1 MKKALSTLL
10 LIWLCLPTHA
20 EHHYDLSG
28 ELANNRDYYYSANSH
43 IVLSNGFL
51 SEPSNGHEVLLS
63 INPLEVCPSEQGI
76 TGGPFANQDGVVG
89 AIDGVIDIGLLGGA
103 SYTIPIELPSGLGEM
118 KPQLAISYNSQGKNG
133 LMGWSW
139 ELVGISSI
147 ARVGANM
154 YYDGF
159 TSPLNNGH
167 DRFVLNGQHLMKVSS
182 GNYGGDQTT
191 YRTEQ
196 DQLSNIVSY
205 HEPGI
210 EGPASFHVYSADGNT
225 LYYGTTNDS
234 RALKTSNKL
243 INLWLL
249 KQVKDRYGNEITYHY
264 LNEEDE
270 YLLERIEYSGN
281 SSQQIPAAFS
291 VGFQYDNRDD
301 VNLAFYGSQPYRKKH
316 LLTNIVIKHGESIL
330 YQYRFDYQQ
339 PIPQNGYPYNLL
351 KEIVFCS
358 GNQHYNPTTIQ
369 WGANNYHI
377 NSSADVK
384 YNVITTGI
392 ENAFINA
399 IKFSGDFNG
408 DGYSDVIS
416 VKPDDEGT
424 FTTAELFL
432 NKGVGNAVR
441 FEHVNTFSLDPRIS
455 WINIADCDGDGRDD
469 IIFVKRTRNSFP
481 LPDVIEAEV
490 YLCKINSQG
499 IFCFRHHN
507 LPDCPIPRNMID
519 ALMIG
524 DFLGEGKQSILLQST
539 ENSDQNHQLSYY
551 YTYDPT
557 TEVFLLSL
565 IPSPSNI
572 DRFFPADYDGDG
584 ITEILYQDSDNDTH
598 IIKLHC
604 IDNVFCFHETS
615 LCHPTDWD
623 DCFPGDYNGDG
634 LIDLLFYKAGED
646 RPWRVFYS
654 SSVGISDVSLPLPDN
669 FPYSTPGNY
678 HYSLD
683 NPHSTSHY
691 LKIGDFDGNGC
702 DDIALFHDNLFYA
715 FYGPLNSDDDGTSHF
730 SYTHQISTQQF
741 NLYDNKGICIGNFL
755 GKENLSFLGHLTLSH
770 LPPLSLR
777 QEVNCITNG
786 MGRKTEF
793 TYDYLIP
800 NPEQPSEEDFY
811 QLCTHLTDQ
820 TLGIHATPLPIR
832 ALQSVTT
839 YNIKNKPITTQCR
852 YEGALIHHRGKGFL
866 GFSRTRQ
873 DDYCNHQ
880 LQKKIIKSYD
890 IASFHDVIHPVLEEE
905 WVYDGDGHL
914 QAHSEYDNQYYL
926 NRKNTKVFVHLA
938 DKTAEEYNLNH
949 PDQFLKKKINS
960 TSILTDCNELFYY
973 NDFMHIAEVVVG
985 TTSRAEITNAILCE
999 YQTKTQYEY
1008 MENLPNEW
1016 LINRLKASTTIIHHE
1031 GDTDLI
1037 SRCDYQYT
1045 NDQPFQIRSI
1055 TETPYDGD
1063 QPDLR
1068 LTRMTAYEYDSFG
1081 NRTAKTVTA
1090 PYSSMPSR
1098 RELFEFGEEYGHLL
1112 LTRHINP
1119 AVEETTYRYHP
1130 DYLYCTQVTDCNG
1143 LVTLFEQDPLGV
1155 TQTTRNPDGTIKSKT
1170 IRWVSNG
1177 YAIWEKKT
1185 GQSSKL
1191 SFHHKTGDPYMRH
1204 SYNINGDLLVSNI
1217 EYDHLGRVE
1226 TTEIPH
1232 PVTQS
1237 AQSIHYNYGSH
1248 NEIKQII
1255 HTDGSSEDIKRNGYE
1270 TCTVRH
1276 DRNGESQCDTKTTN
1290 VMGWTIRSTD
1300 NNGTSVIYDYYP
1312 DGKLKWSQIE
1322 GHDETRIEMAYDG
1335 LRNRTML
1342 YDPNYGQIRNEYNA
1356 YGDLSLHVTP
1366 KHDTT
1371 TYEYDRLGNLIRQT
1385 EKDHDSN
1392 IQRITEWN
1400 YSQEDGQLGLLT
1412 SINAEKQTILYDYDT
1427 LTRLQSI
1434 HEYRSGAEYQ
1444 THYHYD
1450 EASRVESITYPTGL
1464 VVHYRYTCE
1473 GDLRSILD
1481 DSMKR
1486 LWHTNETSNL
1496 NQPTKVTT
1504 GDGVVTTYNYD
1515 PMSQRLISLRSI
1527 LGQKALQEYCYEYD
1541 DFSNLTERNDLVLAH
1556 SEKFTYDPLNRLTSA
1571 SDSEGTSLFTYDA
1584 LGRMT
1589 SKSKAENLLFSE
1601 ADYSGPRPHAMKA
1614 ASTHEGVFPLERM
1627 DIEYTAFD
1635 KVSSIT
1641 EGSNSVSF
1649 EYGYDHQRISVNE
1662 HLEGKARKK
1671 HYVNQCEFIV
1681 QPNHDTIARTFL
1693 NGPYGV
1699 FAVAETEKGQT
1710 TLHYIHKDHLDS
1722 WTLITDQDGN
1732 VEQENRFDAWGNS
1745 LKGDDLL
1752 FDRGFTGH
1760 EHISGFQLINMN
1772 GRVYDPLTSTM
1783 LSPDNN
1789 IQLPDF
1795 TQNFN
1800 RYSYCMNNQLS
1811 FTDPDG
1817 NYVIDKIVL
1826 FYFLFCTDFGY
1837 EFQKHY
1843 SFAAAHLD
1851 IHLSKQQ
1858 LGLGF
1863 DVSIGV
1869 PKKMSVSY
1877 RVHFGTTYYWAL
1889 YDDSYQGWEFR
1900 AGGEWSVLGVVSF
1913 SGTKYYSGAIS
1924 QTTNS
1929 IIIGNFLCNIAYQN
1943 DYMFNLG
1950 YYLPGVPAADNGDR
1964 YRSAAARLMI
1974 GPIEFGLNLYTGD
1987 PGLDHRD
1994 RKTYEDPEA
2003 NGRETYTLNEN
2014 GDDPDRYRAG
2024 ILYVGIGPIRA
2035 GVNSESIRNFFQNR
2049 FAHDFLCRGDSPY
2062 FKVLDRP
2069 SQGYFYF
2076 GTGTGSDL
2084 W

>member
-1 MKKALSTLL
+1 MKKTLSTLL
-10 LIWLCLPTHA
+10 LIWLCTTIHA
-20 EHHYDLSG
+20 EHHYLLSG
-28 ELANNRDYYYSANSH
+28 WLADDSDHYYSANSH
-43 IVLSNGFL
+43 IILSSGFF
-51 SEPSNGHEVLLS
+51 SEPHDGHEVMLA
-63 INPLEVCPSEQGI
+63 IDPMEVSPSEQGI
-76 TGGPFANQDGVVG
+76 TGGLLPNQDGVVG

-103 SYTIPIELPSGLGEM
+103 SYTIPIEVPAGLCEM

-133 LMGWSW
+133 LMGWGW
-139 ELVGISSI
+139 DLVGISSI
-147 ARVGANM
+147 ARVGANL

-159 TSPLNNGH
+159 TSPINDGN
-167 DRFVLNGQHLMKVSS
+167 DRFVLNGQRLMKVSS
-182 GNYGGDQTT
+182 GNYGGQQTT

-205 HEPGI
+205 LEPNI
-210 EGPASFHVYSADGNT
+210 KGPASFHVYNADGNT
-225 LYYGTTNDS
+225 FYYGTTDDS
-234 RALKTSNKL
+234 RALMTSDKQ

-249 KQVKDRYGNEITYHY
+249 KQIKDRYGNEITYHY

-270 YLLERIEYSGN
+270 YLLERIDYSGN
-281 SSQQIPAAFS
+281 SSQQLPAAFS
-291 VGFQYDNRDD
+291 VAFQYTNRDD
-301 VNLAFYGSQPYRKKH
+301 VNLSFYGSQPYRKKH
-316 LLTNIVIKHGESIL
+316 LLSNIVIKHGESIL

-490 YLCKINSQG
+490 HLCKINSQG

-507 LPDCPIPRNMID
+507 LPDCPIPRNTID

-539 ENSDQNHQLSYY
+539 ENSDQNHQISYY

-715 FYGPLNSDDDGTSHF
+715 FYGPLNNDDGTSHF

-741 NLYDNKGICIGNFL
+741 NLYDNKGVCIGNFL
-755 GKENLSFLGHLTLSH
+755 GKDNLSFLGHVTLSH

-777 QEVNCITNG
+777 QEVQCITDG

-800 NPEQPSEEDFY
+800 NPEQPSEEEFY
-811 QLCTHLTDQ
+811 QLHTNLTDQ
-820 TLGIHATPLPIR
+820 TLGIYPTPLPIR

-839 YNIKNKPITTQCR
+839 YNMKNKPITTRCR
-852 YEGALIHHRGKGFL
+852 YEGALIHHQGKGFL

-890 IASFHDVIHPVLEEE
+890 IASFHDIIHPVLEEE
-905 WVYDGDGHL
+905 WVYDGNGHL

-926 NRKNTKVFVHLA
+926 NRNNAKVFVHLA
-938 DKTAEEYNLNH
+938 DKTAEEYNLYH
-949 PDQFLKKKINS
+949 PDQFLKKKIKS
-960 TSILTDCNELFYY
+960 TTIHTDCNEPFYY
-973 NDFMHIAEVVVG
+973 NDFLQITEAIVG
-985 TTSRAEITNAILCE
+985 TTNQAAITNANLCE
-999 YQTKTQYEY
+999 YQTQTLYEY
-1008 MENLPNEW
+1008 MENLPDEW
-1016 LINRLKASTTIIHHE
+1016 LINRIKSNTTVIHHE
-1031 GDTDLI
+1031 GETDLM
-1037 SRCDYQYT
+1037 SRCDYTYD
-1045 NDQPFQIRSI
+1045 NEKPFQIRSI
-1055 TETPYDGD
+1055 TETPYERD

-1068 LTRMTAYEYDSFG
+1068 LTRRIAYEYDTFG
-1081 NRTAKTVTA
+1081 NRTAQTISA
-1090 PYSSMPSR
+1090 PHSTLPSR
-1098 RELFEFGEEYGHLL
+1098 RELFEFSEEYGHLL
-1112 LTRHINP
+1112 LTRHINS

-1130 DYLYCTQVTDCNG
+1130 DYLYCTRVTDCNG
-1143 LVTLFEQDPLGV
+1143 LETHFEQDPLGV
-1155 TQTTRNPDGTIKSKT
+1155 TQTTRNPDGTLICKT
-1170 IRWVSNG
+1170 IRWANDG

-1191 SFHHKTGDPYMRH
+1191 TFHYKTGDPYMSH
-1204 SYNINGDLLVSNI
+1204 SYDINGDLLVSNI
-1217 EYDHLGRVE
+1217 EYDNLGRVE

-1232 PVTQS
+1232 PVAQN
-1237 AQSIHYNYGSH
+1237 AQSIQYHYDPH
-1248 NEIKQII
+1248 NEIRQII
-1255 HTDGSSEDIKRNGYE
+1255 HTDGSYEDIKRNGNE

-1276 DRNGESQCDTKTTN
+1276 GCNGASQCDTKITN
-1290 VMGWTIRSTD
+1290 VMGWIIRSID
-1300 NNGTSVIYDYYP
+1300 NDGTSVINDYYP

-1342 YDPNYGQIRNEYNA
+1342 YDPNYGQTINEYNA
-1356 YGDLSLHVTP
+1356 YGEMTLNVTP

-1371 TYEYDRLGNLIRQT
+1371 TYEYDRLGNLVRRT
-1385 EKDHDSN
+1385 ENDHDSN
-1392 IQRITEWN
+1392 IPRITEWN

-1412 SINAEKQTILYDYDT
+1412 GINAERQTIRYDYDT
-1427 LTRLQSI
+1427 LTRLQGI
-1434 HEYRSGAEYQ
+1434 HEYRSGTEYL
-1444 THYHYD
+1444 TRYLYD
-1450 EASRVESITYPTGL
+1450 EASRIESIIYPTRF
-1464 VVHYRYTCE
+1464 VAHYRYTCE
-1473 GDLRSILD
+1473 GDLRSVLD

-1504 GDGVVTTYNYD
+1504 GDGMVTTYSYD
-1515 PMSQRLISLRSI
+1515 PKSQRLIALRSV
-1527 LGQKALQEYCYEYD
+1527 LGEKALQEYHYDYD
-1541 DFSNLTERNDLVLAH
+1541 DFSNLTERNDLVLGNL
-1556 SEKFTYDPLNRLTSA
+1556 EKFTYDPLNRLTSA
-1571 SDSEGTSLFTYDA
+1571 SNPEGTSLFTYDA

-1589 SKSKAENLLFSE
+1589 SKSNAGNLLFSE
-1601 ADYSGPRPHAMKA
+1601 ADYSGPKPHAIKA
-1614 ASTHEGVFPLERM
+1614 ASTHEGVFPQERM
-1627 DIEYTAFD
+1627 DIKYTAFD

-1641 EGSNSVSF
+1641 EGLNSVSF
-1649 EYGYDHQRISVNE
+1649 EYGYDHQRISVTE
-1662 HLEGKARKK
+1662 HLEGKTRQK

-1681 QPNHDTIARTFL
+1681 HPNHDTIARTFF
-1693 NGPYGV
+1693 NGPNGV
-1699 FAVAETEKGQT
+1699 FAVAETKKGHT

-1722 WTLITDQDGN
+1722 WTLITDQHGN

-1745 LKGDDLL
+1745 TIKGDLL

-1760 EHISGFQLINMN
+1760 EHIRGMKLINMN
-1772 GRVYDPLTSTM
+1772 GRVYDPVTSSM

-1800 RYSYCMNNQLS
+1800 RYSYCMNNPLS

-1817 NYVIDKIVL
+1817 NYVIDKIAL
-1826 FYFLFCTDFGY
+1826 FYLLFCTDVGY

-1858 LGLGF
+1858 LGLGL
-1863 DVSIGV
+1863 DVSLGV
-1869 PKKMSVSY
+1869 PQKMSVSY
-1877 RVHFGTTYYWAL
+1877 RVHFGATYYWAL
-1889 YDDSYQGWEFR
+1889 YDNSYQGWEFR
-1900 AGGEWSVLGVVSF
+1900 AGGEWSILDVVSF
-1913 SGTKYYSGAIS
+1913 SGTKYYSGTMS

-1929 IIIGNFLCNIAYQN
+1929 IIIGDFFCNIAYQN

-1950 YYLPGVPAADNGDR
+1950 YYMPGIPAADNGDR
-1964 YRSAAARLMI
+1964 YRSAAARFMI
-1974 GPIEFGLNLYTGD
+1974 GPIEFGVNLFTGD
-1987 PGLDHRD
+1987 PGLNHED
-1994 RKTYEDPEA
+1994 RRTFEDPEA
-2003 NGRETYTLNEN
+2003 NGRETYTINEN

-2024 ILYVGIGPIRA
+2024 IAYVGVGPIRA